1 MRAQQLQEQTG
12 KENAA
17 TSSVTI
23 GETEF
28 WNELMHGVYGPR
40 KGGAKI
46 LIDAENAAL
55 GVGKTTAAVA
65 LARLLATAFDY
76 DLKEDDFVLSAN
88 EYMDR
93 YRAHPGKEQPSVIVL
108 DEMVGAG
115 AGDKMRT
122 MAKKNVNLVRA
133 WQLQRVKRVVTITT
147 LASWADAVKGLR
159 KLADYRLLCQQKP
172 IGCFRPYKLG
182 TFDFDEGS
190 KIRFERL
197 DDRIYFP
204 KMDDDPYYE
213 HVSELKDELI
223 DSERY
228 DADDLL
234 EEEDEED
241 PEDVRKEM
249 QIAAAQALRNNGM
262 EAGDVLDELDLD
274 YSRSWVYKHTDSPV
288 QSEGGKPQEGSA

>member
-1 MRAQQLQEQTG
+1 MSALTPNTPQG
-12 KENAA
+12 KNHVA
-17 TSSVTI
+17 
-23 GETEF
+23 ETEF
-28 WNELMHGVYGPR
+28 WNHLMHGVYGPR

-55 GVGKTTAAVA
+55 GVGKTSAAVA

-76 DLKEDDFVLSAN
+76 ELQEEDFVLSAN

-133 WQLQRVKRVVTITT
+133 WQLQRVKRVVTIST

-159 KLADYRLLCQQKP
+159 KLADYRLLCMQRP

-182 TFDFDEGS
+182 TFDFDES
-190 KIRFERL
+190 SSIKFERL
-197 DDRIYFP
+197 DRRVHFP
-204 KMDDDPYYE
+204 KMDEDPFYE
-213 HVSELKDELI
+213 HVSQLKDELI
-223 DSERY
+223 ESERY

-234 EEEDEED
+234 EEEDSED

-249 QIAAAQALRNNGM
+249 QIAAVQALRNQGM
-262 EAGDVLDELDLD
+262 KAEDILEELDLE
-274 YSRSWVYKHTDSPV
+274 YSRSWVYKHTDSPDDAV
-288 QSEGGKPQEGSA
+288 QSDGGKSQEGIA

>member
-1 MRAQQLQEQTG
+1 MSTDQPVNQKPRQTP
-12 KENAA
+12 NHH
-17 TSSVTI
+17 I
-23 GETEF
+23 GQTKF
-28 WNELMHGVYGPR
+28 WNDLMDGVYGPR

-55 GVGKTTAAVA
+55 GVGKTSAAVA
-65 LARLLATAFDY
+65 LARLLAEAFDY
-76 DLKEDDFVLSAN
+76 ELQEEDFVLSAN

-147 LASWADAVKGLR
+147 LASWSDAVKGLR
-159 KLADYRLLCQQKP
+159 KLADYRLLCMQKP

-190 KIRFERL
+190 RIKFQRL
-197 DDRIYFP
+197 DNRVHFP
-204 KMDDDPYYE
+204 RMDDDHFYQ
-213 HVSELKDELI
+213 HVSSLKDDLI
-223 DSERY
+223 DSEKY
-228 DADDLL
+228 DADQLL
-234 EEEDEED
+234 DGDKEDEDAELPEAQQIEIAQEYRKLGMSWKKIASNVDTITYSHEWLRTNVPDPDED
-241 PEDVRKEM
+241 ADDVASKKE
-249 QIAAAQALRNNGM
+249 ATA
-262 EAGDVLDELDLD
+262 
-274 YSRSWVYKHTDSPV
+274 
-288 QSEGGKPQEGSA
+288 